1 MNKINIKEML
11 GNNNDS
17 QRKGLLV
24 EKNEI
29 EKKINQKDNIS

>member
-17 QRKGLLV
+17 QKKGLLV